1 MPLRADATNPKARTA
16 HARIIAKDVIREAH
30 LKSIK
35 SAGDLRKTAKDA
47 RSEAGRWFGGFWM
60 GVASA
65 IPARALLG
73 VLAAF

>member
-16 HARIIAKDVIREAH
+16 HGRIIAKDVIREAH

-35 SAGDLRKTAKDA
+35 AAGDLRKTVGDA
-47 RSEAGRWFGGFWM
+47 RSEAGRWFGGFWI

-65 IPARALLG
+65 IPARALLD